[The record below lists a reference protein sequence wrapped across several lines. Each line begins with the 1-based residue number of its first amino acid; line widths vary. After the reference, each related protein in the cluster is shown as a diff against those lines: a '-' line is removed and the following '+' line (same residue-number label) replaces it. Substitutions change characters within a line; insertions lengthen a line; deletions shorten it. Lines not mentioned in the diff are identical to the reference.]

1 MTSVL
6 SCNGPVN
13 ISIRFDKVGM
23 STTKFKY
30 NQLNFIGKLFVKI
43 FKLLHLLD
51 IKENVG
57 EGGQYTECNNMTL
70 INLILMFTGPLH
82 ERTLVILLFVIYKA
96 GCEPMPYW

>member
-1 MTSVL
+1 M
-6 SCNGPVN
+6 SC
-13 ISIRFDKVGM
+13 
-23 STTKFKY
+23 TKFKY

-82 ERTLVILLFVIYKA
+82 ERTLVILLLAIQVR
-96 GCEPMPYW
+96 